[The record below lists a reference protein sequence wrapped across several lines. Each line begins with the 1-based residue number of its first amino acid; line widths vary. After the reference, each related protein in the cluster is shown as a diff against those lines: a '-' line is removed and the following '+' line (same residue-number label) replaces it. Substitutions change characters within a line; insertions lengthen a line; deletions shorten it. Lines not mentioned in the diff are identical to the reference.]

1 MNQAASILR
10 ALVTDGRW
18 RRSLALVVL
27 FALGCAGLSWW
38 QFARR
43 TEAAGINRQ
52 VEQNWDA
59 PARPLDD
66 VLAGRAAWRPSA
78 EWVPVRMQGVYEPGD
93 RLLVRNRTQGGS
105 PGFEVLVPLRLDDGS
120 RFLVDRGW
128 VGIGRGL
135 DEPAAVPAPP
145 SGRVTVVAR
154 LRPSEPARGG
164 QPPGGEVQSIELPG
178 IAKRLGGAVWT
189 GAYGL
194 LRSEN
199 PPAAIRPAPYPEPA
213 VDEGMHLSY
222 ALQWIFFA
230 GVGFGLLGWSIR
242 RDLRDAGDE
251 AVLAADERSQERRRR
266 RAPSDEA
273 AEDALLEREPVSGAA
288 GRPARAHRAG
298 SRAP

>member
-52 VEQNWDA
+52 VQRSWNA
-59 PARPLDD
+59 PARPLAD
-66 VLAGRAAWRPSA
+66 VLPARTAWRPAA
-78 EWVPVRMQGVYEPGD
+78 EWTPVRLVGVYETSSQ
-93 RLLVRNRTQGGS
+93 LLVRNRTQDGN
-105 PGFEVLVPLRLDDGS
+105 PGFEVLVPLRLEDGS
-120 RFLVDRGW
+120 VFVVDRGW
-128 VGIGRGL
+128 VSIGRNQ
-135 DEPAAVPAPP
+135 DRPDAVPEPP
-145 SGRVTVVAR
+145 AGRVTVVAR
-154 LRPSEPARGG
+154 LRPSEASRPG
-164 QPPGGEVQSIELPG
+164 QPPAGEVQSIDLPG
-178 IAKRLGGAVWT
+178 IAARLGGPVWT

-194 LRSEN
+194 LRSES
-199 PPAAIRPAPYPEPA
+199 PPAATTPAPYPEPS

-230 GVGFGLLGWSIR
+230 VVGFGLLGWSIR

-251 AVLAADERSQERRRR
+251 AVLAADQRLAERRAR
-266 RAPSDEA
+266 RAPSDES
-273 AEDALLEREPVSGAA
+273 AEDALLDR
-288 GRPARAHRAG
+288 
-298 SRAP
+298 

>member
-43 TEAAGINRQ
+43 TEAAGVNQQ
-52 VEQNWDA
+52 VERNWNA
-59 PARPLDD
+59 PPRPLPA
-66 VLAGRAAWRPSA
+66 VLPGHTDWRPSA
-78 EWVPVRMQGVYEPGD
+78 EWVPVRLEGVYD
-93 RLLVRNRTQGGS
+93 TSAQLLVRNRTSNGN
-105 PGFEVLVPLRLDDGS
+105 PGFEVLVPLRLTDGS
-120 RFLVDRGW
+120 VFIVDRGW
-128 VGIGRGL
+128 VAVGQGQDRP
-135 DEPAAVPAPP
+135 DAVPAPP
-145 SGRVTVVAR
+145 AGRVTVVAR
-154 LRPSEPARGG
+154 LRPSEAARPGRPPA
-164 QPPGGEVQSIELPG
+164 GEVQSIDVPG
-178 IAKRLGGAVWT
+178 VTARLGGPAWT

-194 LRSEN
+194 LRSES
-199 PPAAIRPAPYPEPA
+199 PPAATAPAPSLKPA

-230 GVGFGLLGWSIR
+230 VVGFGLLGWSIR

-251 AVLAADERSQERRRR
+251 AVLAADARSAERRAG

-273 AEDALLEREPVSGAA
+273 AEDALLDR
-288 GRPARAHRAG
+288 
-298 SRAP
+298 